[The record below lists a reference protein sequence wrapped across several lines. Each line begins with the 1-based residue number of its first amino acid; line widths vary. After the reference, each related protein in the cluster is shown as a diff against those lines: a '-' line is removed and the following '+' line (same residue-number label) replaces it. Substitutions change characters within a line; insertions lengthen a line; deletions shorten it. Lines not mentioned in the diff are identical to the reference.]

1 MSRGCHRHPRLFCAA
16 ERSALPGGGV
26 VLCGVIR
33 LCGVGRSALRGGFSL
48 AFCGRLR
55 CVRSR
60 PVGGAVQGRGVGFA
74 ARLPP
79 VAGADG
85 RCGRQDG
92 FRVRCLLSCGA
103 SCLLLPASCLL
114 LPASCFPPPASR
126 LLLPASC
133 FPPPASRLLPPAS
146 RLLPPSFRL
155 PPSAVETGRTVK
167 NSGKH
172 PEKGCFPFGC
182 RSELG
187 GGPDGW
193 WYGGFFRLSGASE
206 VPAAPARLALRGSPF
221 TVRPSRLASS
231 RLPLTFYLSPFTF
244 HFRQIPAR

>member
-1 MSRGCHRHPRLFCAA
+1 MHRRPRLFCAA

-85 RCGRQDG
+85 RCGWQDG

-103 SCLLLPASCLL
+103 SCLLLPASC
-114 LPASCFPPPASR
+114 FPPPASC
-126 LLLPASC
+126 LL
-133 FPPPASRLLPPAS
+133 PPASRLLPPAS
-146 RLLPPSFRL
+146 CL

-172 PEKGCFPFGC
+172 PEKRMLPVWL
-182 RSELG
+182 SE
-187 GGPDGW
+187 
-193 WYGGFFRLSGASE
+193 
-206 VPAAPARLALRGSPF
+206 
-221 TVRPSRLASS
+221 
-231 RLPLTFYLSPFTF
+231 
-244 HFRQIPAR
+244 

>member
-1 MSRGCHRHPRLFCAA
+1 MHRRPRLFCAA
-16 ERSALPGGGV
+16 GRSALPGGGV

-33 LCGVGRSALRGGFSL
+33 LCGAGRSALRGGFSL

-114 LPASCFPPPASR
+114 LPASC
-126 LLLPASC
+126 
-133 FPPPASRLLPPAS
+133 
-146 RLLPPSFRL
+146 L

-187 GGPDGW
+187 GWPDGW
-193 WYGGFFRLSGASE
+193 WYGGFFRLSGASV
-206 VPAAPARLALRGSPF
+206 VPAAPARLALRGSP
-221 TVRPSRLASS
+221 LAAGL
-231 RLPLTFYLSPFTF
+231 LPAAPYFLPFTF
-244 HFRQIPAR
+244 HFSPSVNPCEMKVSIGSRPVRQ

>member
-1 MSRGCHRHPRLFCAA
+1 MHRRPRLFCAA
-16 ERSALPGGGV
+16 GRSALPGGGVVLCGVIRLCGAGRSALPGGGV

-33 LCGVGRSALRGGFSL
+33 LCGVGRSALCGGFSL

-103 SCLLLPASCLL
+103 SCLLLPASCL
-114 LPASCFPPPASR
+114 
-126 LLLPASC
+126 
-133 FPPPASRLLPPAS
+133 
-146 RLLPPSFRL
+146 

-187 GGPDGW
+187 GWPDGW
-193 WYGGFFRLSGASE
+193 WSG
-206 VPAAPARLALRGSPF
+206 
-221 TVRPSRLASS
+221 
-231 RLPLTFYLSPFTF
+231 
-244 HFRQIPAR
+244 

>member
-1 MSRGCHRHPRLFCAA
+1 MHRRPRLFCAA
-16 ERSALPGGGV
+16 GRSALPGGGV

-33 LCGVGRSALRGGFSL
+33 LCGVGRSTLRGGFSL

-60 PVGGAVQGRGVGFA
+60 PVGGAVQGRGIGFA

-114 LPASCFPPPASR
+114 LPASC
-126 LLLPASC
+126 
-133 FPPPASRLLPPAS
+133 
-146 RLLPPSFRL
+146 L

-167 NSGKH
+167 TAGSILK
-172 PEKGCFPFGC
+172 KDAS
-182 RSELG
+182 RSIVGVSRVAGRMG
-187 GGPDGW
+187 GGTEDS
-193 WYGGFFRLSGASE
+193 FAC
-206 VPAAPARLALRGSPF
+206 PARRKFRPRRPGSPFAARPLRLTFHGSPF
-221 TVRPSRLASS
+221 TAGL
-231 RLPLTFYLSPFTF
+231 LTAAPYFLPFTF
-244 HFRQIPAR
+244 HFSLSANPCEMKVRIGSRPVRQ

>member
-92 FRVRCLLSCGA
+92 FRVRCLLSCDA

-114 LPASCFPPPASR
+114 LPASCFPPPAS
-126 LLLPASC
+126 C
-133 FPPPASRLLPPAS
+133 
-146 RLLPPSFRL
+146 L

-187 GGPDGW
+187 GWPDGW

-221 TVRPSRLASS
+221 AAHLSRFALHGWPPHGC
-231 RLPLTFYLSPFTF
+231 PLLFTFHLSLFTF
-244 HFRQIPAR
+244 HFSLSANPCEMKVRIGSRPVRQ

>member
-1 MSRGCHRHPRLFCAA
+1 MHRRPRLFCAA
-16 ERSALPGGGV
+16 GRSALPGGGV

-103 SCLLLPASCLL
+103 SCLL
-114 LPASCFPPPASR
+114 PPASR

-133 FPPPASRLLPPAS
+133 
-146 RLLPPSFRL
+146 L

-187 GGPDGW
+187 GWPDGW

-206 VPAAPARLALRGSPF
+206 VPAAPARLALRGSP
-221 TVRPSRLASS
+221 LAAGL
-231 RLPLTFYLSPFTF
+231 LPAAPPYFLPFTF
-244 HFRQIPAR
+244 HFSLSANPCEMKVRIGSRPVRQ

>member
-1 MSRGCHRHPRLFCAA
+1 MHRRPRLFCAA

-92 FRVRCLLSCGA
+92 VRVRCLLSCGA

-114 LPASCFPPPASR
+114 LPASCF
-126 LLLPASC
+126 
-133 FPPPASRLLPPAS
+133 LPPAS
-146 RLLPPSFRL
+146 CL

-172 PEKGCFPFGC
+172 PEKGCFPFGWM
-182 RSELG
+182 G
-187 GGPDGW
+187 GGTEDS
-193 WYGGFFRLSGASE
+193 FAC
-206 VPAAPARLALRGSPF
+206 PARRKFRPHRPGSPFAARPLRLTFHGSPF
-221 TVRPSRLASS
+221 TAGLLTAAPYF
-231 RLPLTFYLSPFTF
+231 LPFTFHFSLFTFHFSLFTFHFSLFTF

>member
-1 MSRGCHRHPRLFCAA
+1 MHRRPRLFCAA

-33 LCGVGRSALRGGFSL
+33 LCGVGRSALCGGFSL

-103 SCLLLPASCLL
+103 SCLLLPASC
-114 LPASCFPPPASR
+114 FPPPAS
-126 LLLPASC
+126 C
-133 FPPPASRLLPPAS
+133 
-146 RLLPPSFRL
+146 L

-187 GGPDGW
+187 GWPDGW
-193 WYGGFFRLSGASE
+193 CTEDSFAC
-206 VPAAPARLALRGSPF
+206 PARRKFRPRRPGSPF
-221 TVRPSRLASS
+221 AAHLSRFALHGWPPHGC
-231 RLPLTFYLSPFTF
+231 PLHFTFHLSLFTF